1 MRKDGDV
8 PAASTS
14 TKGAETRLLLVD
26 DEARFAGTL
35 GLGLEAQG
43 YEVTVSP
50 DGQTA
55 IRVAAELKPEVILLD
70 LGLPDLDGVDVVR
83 ALRSWMSAP
92 ILVLSARHEEASKVA
107 ALDAGA
113 DDYVT
118 KPFGMDELLARLR
131 AALRRMDVAGRDEP
145 VISTPHFQLD
155 LSTRR
160 ATVGT
165 DELHLTPKEWQIVE
179 VLARSSGRL
188 VTQRELLREVWGPEY
203 RTETEYLRVFVAS
216 LRRKLEPYPH
226 HPRYLVTEPGAGY
239 RLVLG

>member
-1 MRKDGDV
+1 M
-8 PAASTS
+8 
-14 TKGAETRLLLVD
+14 KGAGTRLLLVD
-26 DEARFAGTL
+26 DEARFARTL

-55 IRVAAELKPEVILLD
+55 IRVAAELKPEVVLLD

-83 ALRSWMSAP
+83 ALRSWMTAP

-131 AALRRMDVAGRDEP
+131 AALRRMDVAGRDDP

-160 ATVGT
+160 ATVGA

-179 VLARSSGRL
+179 VLARAPGRL

-216 LRRKLEPYPH
+216 LRRKLEPDPR

-239 RLVLG
+239 RLVPG